1 VKYLKIRNWEKYQH
15 YKDRN
20 PPWIKLYHTLLDDYE
35 YSCLQDDSKLLLFS
49 LYLVASRCNNIIPMD
64 IEWIKKRTNI
74 NGNVDFK
81 ELQDAGFIK
90 TIKNDSNVIAERKQ
104 DACLE
109 TETETDKEEDI
120 PSFKFNKKVP
130 LPANIYLTERMRL
143 YVKKQGCEN
152 SNHAESLFEDFC
164 INQKKRNMKWN
175 DWTMAFYSWVR
186 NDKKMYNADKYKER
200 EFVCK

>member
-1 VKYLKIRNWEKYQH
+1 MDYLRIRNWGKYQH

-49 LYLVASRCNNIIPMD
+49 LYLVASRCDNMIPMD
-64 IEWIKKRTNI
+64 IEWIKKRANI
-74 NGNVDFK
+74 NGNVDFS

-90 TIKNDSNVIAERKQ
+90 TIENDSNMIASGKQ

-109 TETETDKEEDI
+109 TETETEEDI

-130 LPANIYLTERMRL
+130 LPANIFLTEKMKA

-152 SNHAESLFEDFC
+152 SGHAESLFEDFC
-164 INQKKRNMKWN
+164 INQTKRNMKWN
-175 DWTMAFYSWVR
+175 NWTMAFYSWVR
-186 NDKKMYNADKYKER
+186 NDKKIYNSDKYKKYED
-200 EFVCK
+200 FK